1 MNHIIDE
8 RKVYVIYSFSSLAH
22 DSLTMALESH
32 ARQSLGEDVCWLI
45 LTSDLVEIHSRLFS
59 RSKFP
64 DSMEASINM
73 LGTCIHSTPFEEE
86 NTRVV
91 VLCSES
97 RCCLLISQKLHNP
110 PEIHNMERAL

>member
-8 RKVYVIYSFSSLAH
+8 RTVYVIYSFSSLAH

-32 ARQSLGEDVCWLI
+32 SRQSLGEDVCWLI
-45 LTSDLVEIHSRLFS
+45 LASDLVDIHSRLVS

-73 LGTCIHSTPFEEE
+73 LGTCIHSTLFDEED
-86 NTRVV
+86 TCIV
-91 VLCSES
+91 VL
-97 RCCLLISQKLHNP
+97 RYCLLISQKLHNP
-110 PEIHNMERAL
+110 PEIHTMERAL